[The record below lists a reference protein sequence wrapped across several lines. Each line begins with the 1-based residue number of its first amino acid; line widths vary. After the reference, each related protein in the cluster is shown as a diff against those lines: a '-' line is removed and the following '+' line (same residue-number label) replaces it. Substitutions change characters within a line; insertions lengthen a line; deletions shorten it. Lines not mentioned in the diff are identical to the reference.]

1 MIRNLLATTAI
12 ASLLVSGAAY
22 AQTTPPAPTDTPA
35 ATSSDTPMVKHADG
49 QLASNLIG
57 EEVYNS
63 TADDAEK
70 IGEVVDLVLSDDGN
84 VEAIVV
90 GVGGFLGIGQKDVAL
105 EYNLVEWAEQ
115 TDGDRWIVVA
125 TTKDALEAQEEF
137 DRAAFKPMPADADVG
152 KTTPVTAS
160 DLNAAPASTD
170 SAASAPAPS
179 DAPAPMASD
188 STAPVDTT
196 APADTA
202 ANDAPAAPDAA
213 GNADTNMAQSD
224 TPAVTGAPD
233 TSTTT
238 SSTRPDSTAVDRNT
252 LTEVPAGQISA
263 DKLVGTTVYGAN
275 EENVGEINDVV
286 LSEDGKVDAII
297 IDVGGFLGIGEKPV
311 AVGMDNLAF
320 MADEDGDQYLYTE
333 FTKEQLEAQP
343 AYDEAT
349 YTEQRDQMRL
359 NVQ

>member
-12 ASLLVSGAAY
+12 ASLLVSGAAF
-22 AQTTPPAPTDTPA
+22 AQSNPPASIDTPA
-35 ATSSDTPMVKHADG
+35 ATTGTDNRLVKHADG
-49 QLASNLIG
+49 HLASNLIG
-57 EEVYNS
+57 EDVYNGTS
-63 TADDAEK
+63 DDAER
-70 IGEVVDLVLSDDGN
+70 IGEVVDLVIGDDGN

-105 EYNLVEWAEQ
+105 EYDLVEWTDQ

-125 TTKDALEAQEEF
+125 ATKEALEAQEEF
-137 DRAAFKPMPADADVG
+137 DRSAFKPMAADADVG

-160 DLNAAPASTD
+160 DLNAAPASPD

-179 DAPAPMASD
+179 DAPAPMASG
-188 STAPVDTT
+188 ST
-196 APADTA
+196 
-202 ANDAPAAPDAA
+202 APAAPDAA
-213 GNADTNMAQSD
+213 GNAGSDMVQSD
-224 TPAVTGAPD
+224 TPAMTDAPD

-238 SSTRPDSTAVDRNT
+238 ASTRPDSTAVDRST

-263 DKLVGTTVYGAN
+263 DNLVGTTVYGAN
-275 EENVGEINDVV
+275 DENVGEINDVV
-286 LSEDGKVDAII
+286 LSDDGKVDAII
-297 IDVGGFLGIGEKPV
+297 IDVGGFLGMGEKPV

-320 MADEDGDQYLYTE
+320 MADEDGDHYLYTE

-349 YTEQRDQMRL
+349 YSEQRDQMRL